1 MEGKVIAEKK
11 LKYSFGEPYTDIN
24 VKIDINERMPGWA
37 NHFKVSKKMEWGV
50 LKVKLPKHLTEWDS
64 DTTAEEVAA
73 IVLERIKIISSAK
86 EKFEKKYTGRCTI
99 EF

>member
-1 MEGKVIAEKK
+1 MGKVIAEKT

-37 NHFKVSKKMEWGV
+37 NQSRISKKMEWGV

-64 DTTAEEVAA
+64 DMTAEEVAI
-73 IVLERIKIISSAK
+73 IVAERIKIISSAK
-86 EKFEKKYTGRCTI
+86 EKYKKKYTGKCTI